1 MPVPLSNH
9 PNANLIRR
17 LMAIVYDLFPLFGIF
32 MGVVMIFFL
41 PLRIL
46 VYGLNDQ
53 WLGFNLPLQILLVL
67 LMIFALSSYFY
78 FCWRKQGQT
87 LGMKAWN
94 IKLVQNNGELVT
106 RSQCLNRLI
115 FSFLSLACLGFGYWW
130 YFFSTRK
137 SCLQDEL
144 SNTKVILSSLKSESK
159 NG

>member
-1 MPVPLSNH
+1 MPVPLKNH
-9 PNANLIRR
+9 PNATLIRR

-46 VYGLNDQ
+46 LYGLNDQ

-94 IKLVQNNGELVT
+94 IKLVQDNGELVT
-106 RSQCLNRLI
+106 RSQC
-115 FSFLSLACLGFGYWW
+115 
-130 YFFSTRK
+130 
-137 SCLQDEL
+137 
-144 SNTKVILSSLKSESK
+144 
-159 NG
+159 

>member
-1 MPVPLSNH
+1 
-9 PNANLIRR
+9 
-17 LMAIVYDLFPLFGIF
+17 MAIVYDLFPLFGIF

-106 RSQCLNRLI
+106 RSQCLSRLI
-115 FSFLSLACLGFGYWW
+115 FFFSLSCVSWIWILVV
-130 YFFSTRK
+130 FFSTRK

-159 NG
+159 ND